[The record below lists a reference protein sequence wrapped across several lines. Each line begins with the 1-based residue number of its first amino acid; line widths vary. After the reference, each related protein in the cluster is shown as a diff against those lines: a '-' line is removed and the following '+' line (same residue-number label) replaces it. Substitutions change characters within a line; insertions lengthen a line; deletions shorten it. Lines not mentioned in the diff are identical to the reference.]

1 MFALVEVAGGEY
13 LVRYCDNCC
22 AKPPSWLQTDVSTCV
37 TGTEEVTIFVGVETT
52 FVTGTDEEVPGPTLI
67 FGIAE
72 EVPGCGEDVP
82 ASVTGTEE
90 EGTCIVEEVPVTKE
104 DVTVVT
110 CEIGVS
116 TKTLSS

>member
-1 MFALVEVAGGEY
+1 M
-13 LVRYCDNCC
+13 
-22 AKPPSWLQTDVSTCV
+22 STCV
-37 TGTEEVTIFVGVETT
+37 TGTEVVTILVGVETI
-52 FVTGTDEEVPGPTLI
+52 FVVGTEEEVPGPALV

-90 EGTCIVEEVPVTKE
+90 EGTCIEEEVPVTKE
-104 DVTVVT
+104 DVTIVT